1 MDGGVRCVCAG
12 SRVPLPYLSRPRI
25 WGYSSIKN
33 MSQNAISSRG
43 TPVRLSVLC
52 SLASA
57 VILFCASDIYG
68 APRLP
73 SVRGTA
79 GSKSSQS
86 GWGNTLSSWFG
97 DSKWFKKLSESKLF
111 KSTRKTFR
119 DMSFDELKVA
129 RTNHKQHS
137 DTYVKYTERMMTL
150 CDEAAARAELL
161 LELADGTRVLGKL
174 DIAAA
179 RYTEFS
185 QFYPGHAQTEYAL
198 YRAIDCSFKRT
209 RSFDRDQSKTM
220 DTIEL
225 ANTFLERQAFET
237 HRADVEQ
244 VRTACYE
251 RLIASELNVCDFYLK
266 ANKMHAVERRL
277 ETVRTTM
284 LKFAPEM
291 EKEVDSMASR
301 LPGGGELS
309 TDISHSPLVR
319 VATGKKDKELQER
332 ALGTDTAVKVAQAT
346 QRK

>member
-1 MDGGVRCVCAG
+1 
-12 SRVPLPYLSRPRI
+12 
-25 WGYSSIKN
+25 
-33 MSQNAISSRG
+33 
-43 TPVRLSVLC
+43 VRLSALC
-52 SLASA
+52 YLVPA
-57 VILFCASDIYG
+57 VYLFCVSDMY
-68 APRLP
+68 APPRMP
-73 SVRGTA
+73 SRA
-79 GSKSSQS
+79 AEGSKARQS
-86 GWGNTLSSWFG
+86 GWGNTLGSWFG

-129 RTNHKQHS
+129 RTHHKVHS
-137 DTYVKYTERMMTL
+137 DTHVKYTERMLTL

-161 LELADGTRVLGKL
+161 LELADGMRVLGKL

-185 QFYPGHAQTEYAL
+185 QFYPGHAKTEYAL

-209 RSFDRDQSKTM
+209 KSFDRDQSRTM
-220 DTIEL
+220 DTVEL
-225 ANTFLERQAFET
+225 ANTFLERQAFTT

-244 VRTACYE
+244 IRTACYE
-251 RLIASELNVCDFYLK
+251 RLIASELNVCDFYFK

-291 EKEVDSMASR
+291 EKEVALMEGR

-309 TDISHSPLVR
+309 TDVSRSPLIR
-319 VATGKKDKELQER
+319 VATGKKDKELKER
-332 ALGTDTAVKVAQAT
+332 AVGTDTAVKVAQAT